1 MRVYYKNY
9 TLIVQTNNKTLRIIL
24 LGMQVLS
31 VCTLGPITT
40 PWGSLM
46 YASHGCNARACLSL
60 VTQITLRVARVRT
73 DQFHE
78 GILREL

>member
-1 MRVYYKNY
+1 
-9 TLIVQTNNKTLRIIL
+9 
-24 LGMQVLS
+24 
-31 VCTLGPITT
+31 
-40 PWGSLM
+40 M
-46 YASHGCNARACLSL
+46 YASHGRNARACLSL